1 MTKKHLGLKELRKLL
16 QKVLRNHELSVF
28 LPYAHMR
35 NPTWDEVRRH
45 ATEAYA
51 AAIKDVLNALAGDT
65 SGLDAAMSD
74 NGRIVVNEEHVEL
87 LSHAIGRLSQSKT
100 EGQED

>member
-1 MTKKHLGLKELRKLL
+1 MPKRNLSLKELRRLL
-16 QKVLRNHELSVF
+16 QTVLRKHRLMVF
-28 LPYAHMR
+28 LPHAHMR
-35 NPTWDEVRRH
+35 NPTWDEVRGH

-74 NGRIVVNEEHVEL
+74 RGRIVVNEEHVEL
-87 LSHAIGRLSQSKT
+87 LSDAIERLHRSKA
-100 EGQED
+100 EEQED

>member
-1 MTKKHLGLKELRKLL
+1 MTKKNVGLKELRRLL
-16 QKVLRNHELSVF
+16 QRVLRNHQLAIF
-28 LPYAHMR
+28 LPHAHMR

-45 ATEAYA
+45 ATDAYA
-51 AAIKDVLNALAGDT
+51 AAIKDVMNALAGDT

-87 LSHAIGRLSQSKT
+87 LSAAIERLSQSKT
-100 EGQED
+100 EEQED